1 MTNKLT
7 FLLVPVLALYLG
19 GCTKD
24 SATDVLPEESKAAA
38 RVQDEITTINFTSP
52 NLFPEGVAYDPFNQR
67 FYVSS
72 TTRGDIGIV
81 TADGTYTPFITD
93 ETLTRTTGLELD
105 EARKRLLVSHA
116 PNGIGAY
123 DSNTGERIF
132 YTNLTALLPGAPIFI
147 NDITIDPQGNAYVTN
162 SLSPVIYKVDPYGN
176 ATIFFQDAAFATGP
190 GQFGFNGIVYDNR
203 GYLLAAF
210 TSTNQVVRIP
220 VRDPETYAIVE
231 LNAPLQGP
239 DGLLLSKDGKQLVVV
254 NNAGGSA
261 AGRVLTFTSQDRW
274 ESGTLSTTFATG
286 AVFPTTAASDGK
298 NLYVLYAYLHQ
309 TAAGRSTFTIQ
320 EVPLQDWSP
329 F

>member
-1 MTNKLT
+1 MTRRLT
-7 FLLVPVLALYLG
+7 FLLGLALYLG
-19 GCTKD
+19 SCTKE
-24 SATDVLPEESKAAA
+24 SSVTLNEEPSKATAKA
-38 RVQDEITTINFTSP
+38 EDETTTINFTQT
-52 NLFPEGVAYDPFNQR
+52 NLFPEGLAYDPFNNR

-81 TADGTYTPFITD
+81 TMDGTYTPFITD
-93 ETLTRTTGLELD
+93 ETLTSTTGLELD
-105 EARKRLLVSHA
+105 EARKRLLVSNA

-132 YTNLTALLPGAPIFI
+132 YTNLAALLPGAPIFI

-176 ATIFFQDAAFATGP
+176 ASIFFQDEDFATGP
-190 GQFGFNGIVYDNR
+190 GQFGFNGIVYDKR

-210 TSTNQVVRIP
+210 TNTSQVVKIP
-220 VRDPETYAIVE
+220 VRNPDTYDIVE
-231 LNAPLQGP
+231 LDAPLARP
-239 DGLLLSKDGKQLVVV
+239 DGLLLSKDGKQLVVM

-261 AGRVLTFTSQDRW
+261 AGRVLTFTSSDQW
-274 ESGTLSTTFATG
+274 QSGTLSTTFSTG

-309 TAAGRSTFTIQ
+309 RAAGRSLYTIQ